1 MAEHRGTSFY
11 NSCVKVPVDPY
22 SRQPTP
28 SYERPKVARNCK
40 VDHPNKMNKINFASG
55 NSTISES
62 EISSPREIVD
72 NFIEFLES
80 IPDYGQIHHL
90 SNEQFKQKVDYL
102 KRKQKLLLKNLENS
116 LADEEEVN
124 VSSPLMSKYNQ
135 KVKAPDKNGINDLKL
150 DGKKCYLE
158 EYRMT
163 SPTLHLS
170 DTFLCPTENQDF
182 LTNRHKQRDKES
194 KTMCN
199 EKIHLA
205 DNSWKLSSESHSK
218 GELDSDTD
226 SIETRSLPASTSKEW
241 HPTVPKP
248 FSFTLRE
255 EAEKYMDHVETSDT
269 RRKHYGNVNKSPCRK
284 RRVRPIPLTS
294 KIPLYDKLLAE
305 KEERS
310 RIIREESAL
319 NLMSQMRPFRLE
331 CDRRARRILV
341 RSSPEIRSKSVNMCT
356 IFKAKP
362 VPKNLFSTD
371 IYDRML
377 EDEYYRDLQKKV
389 RAAEL
394 MKSSCLPPSMARRER
409 VRSAF
414 QCTHFKDVKE
424 SCNENF
430 GSRNSIES
438 SNVTSPPLE
447 RCRSAMSLLPQRG
460 NNLAAILRCQVSREK
475 LEREIKE
482 KMEEK
487 RREQETRMRESLIGR
502 HPVWRALRSAA
513 RHDHQRDL
521 NIRTSLRRDE
531 AREQAERHRLQMEM
545 MLNRVTLIPTLFERH
560 SQTYQELAETPQKGS
575 SKLLQ
580 RKQKRNQQRQQSRVV
595 GVNSYIAYDNI
606 CRRPDSG
613 SITSSSGTLLS
624 ISQLSKSTDAST
636 SHASDKSATK
646 SPCSLSKKRGDRG
659 QLKVSINE
667 TAELIN
673 DQNDNDRLRDNQRLS
688 NGERDEN
695 ESQTNTESNVNSNR
709 C

>member
-40 VDHPNKMNKINFASG
+40 DDYPDKVNKINFASG
-55 NSTISES
+55 NSIISES
-62 EISSPREIVD
+62 EVSSPREIVD

-80 IPDYGQIHHL
+80 IPDYGQVHHL

-116 LADEEEVN
+116 LADDEEAN
-124 VSSPLMSKYNQ
+124 VGSSSMSKYNQ
-135 KVKAPDKNGINDLKL
+135 KSKAQNKNGINDLKL

-158 EYRMT
+158 EFRIT

-170 DTFLCPTENQDF
+170 DTFLCPMENQDF
-182 LTNRHKQRDKES
+182 PINSRHKQKDKES

-205 DNSWKLSSESHSK
+205 DNSWKLWSESYSK
-218 GELDSDTD
+218 DELESDMD
-226 SIETRSLPASTSKEW
+226 SIETRSLPASNSKEW
-241 HPTVPKP
+241 HPTIPKP

-255 EAEKYMDHVETSDT
+255 EAEKYMEQVETSDM
-269 RRKHYGNVNKSPCRK
+269 RPKDLGNVNKSPCRK
-284 RRVRPIPLTS
+284 RRIRPIPLTS

-331 CDRRARRILV
+331 CDRRARRFLV
-341 RSSPEIRSKSVNMCT
+341 RSSPEIRSKNVNACRK
-356 IFKAKP
+356 FKAKP

-409 VRSAF
+409 VRSA
-414 QCTHFKDVKE
+414 CTHFKGAKE

-430 GSRNSIES
+430 GSRNSVES
-438 SNVTSPPLE
+438 SNVTSSPLE

-487 RREQETRMRESLIGR
+487 RREQEMRMRESLIGR
-502 HPVWRALRSAA
+502 DPAWRALRAAA
-513 RHDHQRDL
+513 RHDHRRDL

-545 MLNRVTLIPTLFERH
+545 MLDRVTLIPTLFERH
-560 SQTYQELAETPQKGS
+560 SQTYQAPMKTPQKGG

-580 RKQKRNQQRQQSRVV
+580 RKEKRKQQRQQSRVV

-606 CRRPDSG
+606 CGRPDSG

-624 ISQLSKSTDAST
+624 TSQSSKSSDAFA

-667 TAELIN
+667 TAELIDDRN
-673 DQNDNDRLRDNQRLS
+673 ENDRLRDDQRS
-688 NGERDEN
+688 FSEERDEN
-695 ESQTNTESNVNSNR
+695 ASQTDTESNVNSNR